1 MSNENADWA
10 ELPGLLIVLSGPSGS
25 GKSTLVERL
34 LSLPGLRLK
43 RSISATTR
51 SPRPGETPGR
61 DYFFVS
67 KEEFERMR
75 RDLLESAEV
84 HGNDYGTPQQ
94 PVREAMAG
102 GFCVL
107 LVIDVQGGL
116 QVRKKV
122 PGALLVF
129 VKPPSLSTL
138 EARLKARGTDDDAT
152 IKRRVSGAAREL
164 ELASAYDVHVIN
176 DDLDQTVSDLAAI
189 LTRNGCGVRNDHD

>member
-1 MSNENADWA
+1 MSNESASWAD
-10 ELPGLLIVLSGPSGS
+10 LPGRLIVLSGPSGS
-25 GKSTLVERL
+25 GKSTLVQRL
-34 LSLPGLRLK
+34 LALPALRLK

-51 SPRPGETPGR
+51 SPRPGEKQGH

-67 KEEFERMR
+67 KDEFERMR
-75 RDLLESAEV
+75 GDLLELAEV

-116 QVRKKV
+116 QVRKRV

-138 EARLKARGTDDDAT
+138 EARLEARGTDDDAT
-152 IKRRVSGAAREL
+152 IKRRLSGAAREL
-164 ELASAYDVHVIN
+164 ELALAYDVHVIN
-176 DDLDQTVSDLAAI
+176 DDLDQTVIDLAAI

>member
-10 ELPGLLIVLSGPSGS
+10 NLPGRLIVLSGPSGS

-34 LSLPGLRLK
+34 LALPALRLK

-51 SPRPGETPGR
+51 SPRSGETPGR

-75 RDLLESAEV
+75 GDLLESAEV
-84 HGNDYGTPQQ
+84 HGNDYVTPKQQ
-94 PVREAMAG
+94 AREAMAAG
-102 GFCVL
+102 LCVL

-138 EARLKARGTDDDAT
+138 EARLRARGTDDDAT
-152 IKRRVSGAAREL
+152 IKRRLSGAAREF

>member
-10 ELPGLLIVLSGPSGS
+10 NLPGRLIVLSGPSGS

-34 LSLPGLRLK
+34 LAVPALRLK

-51 SPRPGETPGR
+51 SPRSGETPGR

-75 RDLLESAEV
+75 GDLLETAEV

-94 PVREAMAG
+94 PAREAMSAG
-102 GFCVL
+102 YCVL

-138 EARLKARGTDDDAT
+138 EARLKTRGTDDDAT
-152 IKRRVSGAAREL
+152 IKRRLSGAVREL